1 MRKASSSFG
10 RGGVYVCRICK
21 RNTRATGRGDS
32 TLSLL
37 CAECYDLVG
46 IENAFSDS
54 CSVEET
60 AQVTSSYLDMA
71 QALLEDCIKKGGKTK
86 AADWNIPGL
95 K

>member
-21 RNTRATGRGDS
+21 RNTRATGRGDNDNVE
-32 TLSLL
+32 L
-37 CAECYDLVG
+37 CAECYDLAG
-46 IENAFSDS
+46 IENAISDGDQRPGDA
-54 CSVEET
+54 E
-60 AQVTSSYLDMA
+60 QA